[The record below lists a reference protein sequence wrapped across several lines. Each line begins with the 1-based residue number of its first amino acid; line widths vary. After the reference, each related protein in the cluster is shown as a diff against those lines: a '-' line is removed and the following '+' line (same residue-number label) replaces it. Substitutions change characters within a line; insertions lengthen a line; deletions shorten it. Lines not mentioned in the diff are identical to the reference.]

1 MPGREVKLDTFL
13 RENKYTVNTI
23 IQRYGKW
30 YRITRVVPEI
40 VNRAHTGYYIACG
53 VEVRVIQ

>member
-1 MPGREVKLDTFL
+1 MPGKEVKLDTFI

-30 YRITRVVPEI
+30 YKITRVVPEI
-40 VNRAHTGYYIACG
+40 VNRMHTGYYIAYG
-53 VEVRVIQ
+53 VEVKVIQ